1 MNEGI
6 YNIFSFQSERER
18 IINEASGFYPS
29 CPVFH
34 SVCVERDAER
44 AEVIFPRTQYFY
56 NCSNYVPI
64 CPSVPQYDIT
74 RVFTEVINYNGP

>member
-6 YNIFSFQSERER
+6 YNILSFQSERER

-34 SVCVERDAER
+34 SVCVESDAER
-44 AEVIFPRTQYFY
+44 AEVISQELSIFIIVQIMSPYALQYL
-56 NCSNYVPI
+56 SMTLLG
-64 CPSVPQYDIT
+64 SLQK
-74 RVFTEVINYNGP
+74 